1 MVRRPGGRDHGDHL
15 RVCPHVVFYLARR
28 TERDHGKLS
37 PVGLAQGKAF
47 LRTLALPLGINEQG
61 QQENF
66 LKVRFLE
73 LSEPQERSLVD
84 FKGSL
89 F

>member
-1 MVRRPGGRDHGDHL
+1 MVRRPGGWDHEDHV
-15 RVCPHVVFYLARR
+15 RVCPHVVLYLACRM
-28 TERDHGKLS
+28 ERDHGKLS
-37 PVGLAQGKAF
+37 PVGLAQGEAL
-47 LRTLALPLGINEQG
+47 LRTLALSLGINEHG